1 MFKKGEGGV
10 TNMCEVLDKA
20 EAKGRIEGRIEG
32 KIELLLEDG
41 ASVEAIARRLNMD
54 ISEVEHIIASLDN
67 K

>member
-1 MFKKGEGGV
+1 
-10 TNMCEVLDKA
+10 MCEVLDKA
-20 EAKGRIEGRIEG
+20 EAKGRIEG

>member
-1 MFKKGEGGV
+1 MFKKGERGV

-20 EAKGRIEGRIEG
+20 EAKGRIEG

-41 ASVEAIARRLNMD
+41 ASVEAIAKRLNMD

-67 K
+67 M